1 MTLSPSDVILI
12 LMMLYSYPQQ
22 STVIKIDTIKL
33 VRYFERILRCQDVT
47 NLINNQIQ
55 LEQMKPDSTPTISL
69 TDDVIADMLKSPKEL
84 LGEDC
89 SSFFSNFTKVNSL
102 YDWEKFLEK
111 ARELTMTMLYYK
123 YPDDFCETSHL
134 SN

>member
-1 MTLSPSDVILI
+1 
-12 LMMLYSYPQQ
+12 MMLHSYPQQ
-22 STVIKIDTIKL
+22 STVIEIDAIEL
-33 VRYFERILRCQDVT
+33 GRYFERILRFQGVT
-47 NLINNQIQ
+47 NLINQNQ
-55 LEQMKPDSTPTISL
+55 LEQMQPNSTPTILL

-89 SSFFSNFTKVNSL
+89 SSFFSDFMDVNSL